1 MAEFFD
7 QLAGL
12 CVRELNAASKA
23 ADPDRLAGVIEGLA
37 TILGRTIARACLG
50 DAKQI
55 DTMLTGVEQHMTAE
69 AAGMAGVMRLAE
81 VAKAR
86 GEGG

>member
-1 MAEFFD
+1 MTEFYG

-12 CVRELNAASKA
+12 CVRELNAASKD
-23 ADPDRLAGVIEGLA
+23 ADRDRLAGVIEGLA

-55 DTMLTGVEQHMTAE
+55 DTMLMGIEQHMAAE
-69 AAGMAGVMRLAE
+69 AAS
-81 VAKAR
+81 VARIIQWQQALRAR
-86 GEGG
+86 REDQ